1 MKADTCTFRDDV
13 INIVKQIPSGHV
25 LTYGKIALL
34 AARPTCSRLVGATLH
49 GTSAQGVPC
58 HRVVNS
64 QGRLA
69 PCWPEQRRRLE
80 QEGVVFKSNGC
91 VDLAQ
96 SAWKLDIL

>member
-1 MKADTCTFRDDV
+1 MKADTSTFRDNV
-13 INIVKQIPSGHV
+13 INIVRQIPSGHV

-34 AARPTCSRLVGATLH
+34 AARPTCSRLVGTTLH
-49 GTSAQGVPC
+49 GASAQGIPC

-69 PCWPEQRRRLE
+69 PNWPEQRSKLE
-80 QEGVVFKSNGC
+80 QEGVAFKLNGC

-96 SAWKLDIL
+96 SEWKLDTL